1 MTQLDFFILDW
12 IQTHL
17 RCGFLDAVMPKIT
30 ALGEAGIV
38 WIVLAVVLLAIPK
51 TRKLGAAIAVALIL
65 DLLLCNILIKPLVH
79 RPRPFHLRPEIKLLI
94 APPGEFSF
102 PVGTH
107 GSLLRSGGGAALL
120 QEPRLD
126 SGDAAGAGHRSFPAV
141 PVRPLSHGCIGRNSA
156 GTFLRRGGCFL
167 CKNCLQLLQKA
178 EKLKGLLHL
187 RAKQGK
193 TYKSSAKTDENSV
206 KMAQPAA

>member
-102 PVGTH
+102 P
-107 GSLLRSGGGAALL
+107 SGHTAA
-120 QEPRLD
+120 
-126 SGDAAGAGHRSFPAV
+126 SFAAAGALLFSKSRGWIPAMLLALAIGLSRLYLYVHFPTDVLGGILLGLFCGAAGV
-141 PVRPLSHGCIGRNSA
+141 FCVKTACSSCKKRRN
-156 GTFLRRGGCFL
+156 
-167 CKNCLQLLQKA
+167 
-178 EKLKGLLHL
+178 
-187 RAKQGK
+187 
-193 TYKSSAKTDENSV
+193 
-206 KMAQPAA
+206 